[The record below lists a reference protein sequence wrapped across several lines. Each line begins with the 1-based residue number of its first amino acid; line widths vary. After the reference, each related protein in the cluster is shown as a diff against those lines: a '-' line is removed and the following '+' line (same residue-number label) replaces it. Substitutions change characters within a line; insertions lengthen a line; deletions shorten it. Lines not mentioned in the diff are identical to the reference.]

1 MSSRVLAVSGRIARQ
16 LRGDKRFLGLAL
28 GVPLLV
34 VYILRA
40 FMDAL
45 PPQARIFADLDH
57 LGLLITA
64 FIVHF
69 TAYILCLVVIV
80 RERREQTLTRMFV
93 NNFRPME
100 VIGGYLLGYA
110 VLATVQAAL
119 VMAEVC
125 LLFRL
130 SYAPGVIAAIFAVY
144 WLLALISI
152 ALGMLVSNLARTE
165 AQIFPFVP
173 LFMLPSVLLSGLVV
187 PVEQLPWGI
196 RWIAFV
202 TPFKYALDVL
212 KPLVGRGVPFTD
224 YLAGMAVLAAC
235 GAVLLTLAGLTLRE
249 RD

>member
-45 PPQARIFADLDH
+45 PPSARVFADLDH

-69 TAYILCLVVIV
+69 TAYV

-93 NNFRPME
+93 NNFRPVE
-100 VIGGYLLGYA
+100 VIGGYLVGYA

-119 VMAEVC
+119 VMGEVC

-130 SYAPGVIAAIFAVY
+130 SYPPGTVAAIFAVY

-173 LFMLPSVLLSGLVV
+173 LFMLPSVLLSGLVI
-187 PVEQLPWGI
+187 PVAGLPWGV
-196 RWIAFV
+196 RWIAHV
-202 TPFKYALDVL
+202 TPFTYALDVL
-212 KPLVGRGVPFTD
+212 KPLVGQGVALPD

-235 GAVLLTLAGLTLRE
+235 GAVLLALAGLTLRE